1 MNLSP
6 EFHHDIA
13 GSGATRTQLITLVV
27 DTLPGRRDA
36 DPVRPVLGAVRG
48 VEAVEADP
56 ASARVWVF
64 ANGAVEPEALVDAL
78 AAWGYGAYVLEN
90 QFELPA

>member
-1 MNLSP
+1 MNLSA
-6 EFHHDIA
+6 ECHHETA
-13 GSGATRTQLITLVV
+13 GSGATRTQLITLAV
-27 DTLPGRRDA
+27 DTLGRRVHA
-36 DPVRPVLGAVRG
+36 DPVWPLLVTVHG

-64 ANGAVEPEALVDAL
+64 ADGAVEPEVLVDAL